1 MIAELQGKLES
12 VAVSPTGPKARQT
25 LLVTV
30 FGHGQTR
37 DSGAVMSRFAG
48 LARIED
54 ALTIDALT
62 IDALT
67 IDARIC
73 AW

>member
-25 LLVTV
+25 LFVTV
-30 FGHGQTR
+30 FGHGQTLNL
-37 DSGAVMSRFAG
+37 GAVMNRYAG
-48 LARIED
+48 SPTIE
-54 ALTIDALT
+54 
-62 IDALT
+62 DALT

-73 AW
+73 AR

>member
-37 DSGAVMSRFAG
+37 DSGAVMRRFAG

-54 ALTIDALT
+54 ALTIDA
-62 IDALT
+62 
-67 IDARIC
+67 RIC
-73 AW
+73 AR